1 MRMVLIDYSTRMTD
15 VQNRWVFS
23 SELSPQQQAGHK
35 LYDPSKSST
44 ASVMPDYSWSIEYAD
59 ESTASGNVYT
69 DTVSVGATVIEN
81 QAVELAQ
88 VVSLQIVGEPSDGIL
103 GLAVIENNSM
113 SRLIFI

>member
-1 MRMVLIDYSTRMTD
+1 MVLMDYSTRMTD

-23 SELSPQQQAGHK
+23 SELTPQQQAGHK
-35 LYDPSKSST
+35 IYDPSKSST
-44 ASVMPDYSWSIEYAD
+44 ATLMPDYTWDIEYGD

-69 DTVSVGATVIEN
+69 DTVSVGATVIKN

-88 VVSLQIVGEPSDGIL
+88 VVSSQIFGEPSDEIL
-103 GLAVIENNSM
+103 GLAVIENNSI